1 MDIGLTDPWITLT
14 IKAPNQQIN
23 DHTIKCKLDW
33 SVAKLKGYI
42 HETYPNKPKTE
53 DQRLIYSGQLLTD
66 SVILKDIL
74 RPYDEDGQLN
84 RTVHLVCSSSSC
96 CIPYKEKPKSDEM
109 DKEIRD
115 KCPKFNEVNYGAS
128 TSGINTSAD
137 TNPEAHQEASTSSN
151 KKQKTKSTQNQTK
164 FNDNINR
171 IPLTPEQIALEQ
183 ILWVNKMYAVQM
195 AEYWQSVASSLGA
208 PIKLNTPI
216 VENESLPDLPN
227 NNNNNNQPADHN
239 NVPANN
245 ANINAQEPGPNQQDW
260 LDWLYVSS
268 RIFIFISVLYFYSSP
283 GRFIVVVGFALLL
296 YLYQGGILRQIN
308 EHNRRRFQP
317 EQPEQP
323 VQPEQPEQN
332 IDDNRNL
339 SQEQNGN
346 TEETAV
352 RQNER
357 LITTLWTVVS
367 TFFTSLIPQQQRQR

>member
-1 MDIGLTDPWITLT
+1 MMDIGLTDPWITLT

-66 SVILKDIL
+66 GVILKDVL
-74 RPYDEDGQLN
+74 RPYDDDGQLN

-96 CIPYKEKPKSDEM
+96 CIPLKEKLKSEEIV
-109 DKEIRD
+109 KEING
-115 KCPKFNEVNYGAS
+115 KSPKLNEVNYGAS
-128 TSGINTSAD
+128 TSGISTSAAD
-137 TNPEAHQEASTSSN
+137 TNQEVSTSSN
-151 KKQKTKSTQNQTK
+151 NKQDTKPTKNQTK
-164 FNDNINR
+164 SKNNVNR
-171 IPLTPEQIALEQ
+171 SPLTPEQLALEQ

-208 PIKLNTPI
+208 PIQLNTPT
-216 VENESLPDLPN
+216 VKNESPPPDVPI
-227 NNNNNNQPADHN
+227 NNNNNNQPADQN
-239 NVPANN
+239 IPANN
-245 ANINAQEPGPNQQDW
+245 PNINIQDAGPNQDW

-268 RIFIFISVLYFYSSP
+268 RVFIFISVIYFYSSP
-283 GRFIVVVGFALLL
+283 GRFLVVAGFALIL
-296 YLYQGGILRQIN
+296 YLYQSGILRHLH
-308 EHNRRRFQP
+308 EHNRRRFQL
-317 EQPEQP
+317 EQQEQH
-323 VQPEQPEQN
+323 V
-332 IDDNRNL
+332 DDNRNL

-346 TEETAV
+346 NEDTTV

-367 TFFTSLIPQQQRQR
+367 TFFTSLIPQQPDII

>member
-96 CIPYKEKPKSDEM
+96 CIPYKEKLKSDEIVN
-109 DKEIRD
+109 ENRD
-115 KCPKFNEVNYGAS
+115 KCPKLNEVNYGAS
-128 TSGINTSAD
+128 TSGINISAD
-137 TNPEAHQEASTSSN
+137 TNQEAHQEASTSSDN
-151 KKQKTKSTQNQTK
+151 KQGSKSTQKQIK
-164 FNDNINR
+164 LNDNINH

-183 ILWVNKMYAVQM
+183 ILWVNKMYAIQM

-216 VENESLPDLPN
+216 VENESPPDLPN
-227 NNNNNNQPADHN
+227 NNNNNNQPADQN

-245 ANINAQEPGPNQQDW
+245 ANINAQEAGPNQDW

-268 RIFIFISVLYFYSSP
+268 RVFIFISVLYFYSSP
-283 GRFIVVVGFALLL
+283 GRFIVVAGFALLL
-296 YLYQGGILRQIN
+296 YLYQSGILRHIN

-317 EQPEQP
+317 DQLEQH
-323 VQPEQPEQN
+323 V
-332 IDDNRNL
+332 DDNRNL
-339 SQEQNGN
+339 PQEQNGN
-346 TEETAV
+346 TDETAV

-367 TFFTSLIPQQQRQR
+367 TFFTSLIPQQPDII

>member
-66 SVILKDIL
+66 GVILKDVL

-96 CIPYKEKPKSDEM
+96 CVPLKEKLKSE
-109 DKEIRD
+109 KVVNEING
-115 KCPKFNEVNYGAS
+115 KCPKLNEVNYGAS
-128 TSGINTSAD
+128 TSGISTSAD
-137 TNPEAHQEASTSSN
+137 TNQEASSSSN
-151 KKQKTKSTQNQTK
+151 NKQKTEPTQSQTK
-164 FNDNINR
+164 SNKNVNR
-171 IPLTPEQIALEQ
+171 ISLTPEQLALEQ

-208 PIKLNTPI
+208 PTQLNTPT
-216 VENESLPDLPN
+216 VENESPSQDLPN
-227 NNNNNNQPADHN
+227 NNNNNNQPADQN
-239 NVPANN
+239 LPANN
-245 ANINAQEPGPNQQDW
+245 ANINVQDAGPNQDW

-268 RIFIFISVLYFYSSP
+268 RVFIFISVLYFYSSP
-283 GRFIVVVGFALLL
+283 GRFIVVAGFALIL
-296 YLYQGGILRQIN
+296 YLYQSGILRHIN
-308 EHNRRRFQP
+308 ERNRRRFQP
-317 EQPEQP
+317 EQQEQH
-323 VQPEQPEQN
+323 V
-332 IDDNRNL
+332 DDNRNL

-346 TEETAV
+346 IEETTV

-367 TFFTSLIPQQQRQR
+367 TFFTSLIPQQPDII